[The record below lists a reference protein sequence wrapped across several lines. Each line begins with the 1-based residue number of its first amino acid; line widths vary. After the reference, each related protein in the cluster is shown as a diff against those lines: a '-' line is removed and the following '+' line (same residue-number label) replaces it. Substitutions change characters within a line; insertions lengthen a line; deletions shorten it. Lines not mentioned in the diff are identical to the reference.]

1 MDLIDK
7 TEGAVGVHCAMG
19 CGRTGTILACYL
31 VAREGY
37 SADDAIIETRKRRRG
52 SIETRRQEQAV
63 RDYERSF
70 RGEAVAHDV

>member
-1 MDLIDK
+1 MDLIDNTK
-7 TEGAVGVHCAMG
+7 GAVGVHCAMG